1 MFLAEG
7 PGGQRVAVKHIASSL
22 SSAVAARR
30 VFREIQVMRHF
41 RHPNIIALVDVLHPA
56 DPVGF
61 SDMYLV
67 QELMESDLH
76 KVIRSSQ
83 TLSSDHIA
91 FMLYQLLCALRHL
104 HSAGVLHR
112 DLKPSNLLVDSQCEL
127 KVADFGLAR
136 ETEASNSLSAAHMT
150 E

>member
-1 MFLAEG
+1 MRLGVVAE
-7 PGGQRVAVKHIASSL
+7 P
-22 SSAVAARR
+22 RR
-30 VFREIQVMRHF
+30 VMAR
-41 RHPNIIALVDVLHPA
+41 
-56 DPVGF
+56 
-61 SDMYLV
+61 

-83 TLSSDHIA
+83 TLTSDHIA
-91 FMLYQLLCALRHL
+91 FMLYQLLCALNHL

-112 DLKPSNLLVDSQCEL
+112 DLKPSNLLVDAQCEL

-150 E
+150 ECVPHTHRARACIHTEG